1 MVNPE
6 VRKRWWGALGRQL
19 LAWVDNSAGVPDGDP
34 DRIDWLRVV
43 PFVALHL
50 ACIAVLA
57 VGVSA
62 FAVAVAVGLYVL
74 RMFAITAF
82 YHRYFAHRAFQASR
96 TAQFAFA
103 LLGATAVQR
112 GPLWWA
118 AHHRHHHA
126 HADRPGDAHSPQQ
139 HGFLWS
145 HMGWFLARANFPTK
159 WRLVPDL
166 VRFPELVALDRFDA
180 AVPVA
185 FAAALYGCGA
195 WLERYAPSLAT
206 NGPQLLVWG
215 FAVSTV
221 AVLHA
226 TFAIN
231 SLAHTVGS
239 RRYATRDSS
248 RNHWLL
254 ALLTLG
260 EGWHNNHHRYPS
272 AARQGFFWW
281 EIDLTYYGLRALA
294 ALGIVKELRAVPLD
308 VRASGL
314 EVRP

>member
-1 MVNPE
+1 MVSAPAP
-6 VRKRWWGALGRQL
+6 RRRLATLGRQL
-19 LAWVDNSAGVPDGDP
+19 LAWIDNSAGVPDGDP
-34 DRIDWLRVV
+34 ERIDWLRVV
-43 PFVALHL
+43 PFIGLHVA
-50 ACIAVLA
+50 CFAVLV

-62 FAVAVAVGLYVL
+62 TAVAVAVALYVL

-82 YHRYFAHRAFQASR
+82 YHRYFAHRAFKASR
-96 TAQFAFA
+96 AAQFVFA
-103 LLGATAVQR
+103 VLGATAVQR

-145 HMGWFLARANFPTK
+145 HMGWFLSRANFPTK
-159 WRLVPDL
+159 RHLVPDL
-166 VRFPELVALDRFDA
+166 LRYPELEALDRFDA
-180 AVPVA
+180 VVPVA
-185 FAAALYGCGA
+185 LAAALYGAGA
-195 WLERYAPSLAT
+195 LLERYAPSLGT
-206 NGPQLLVWG
+206 TGPQLLVWG
-215 FAVSTV
+215 FAVSTI

-231 SLAHTVGS
+231 SLAHTIGT

-272 AARQGFFWW
+272 AARQGFYWW

-294 ALGIVKELRAVPLD
+294 AMGLVRELRAVPIEVLTTGHEA
-308 VRASGL
+308 RA
-314 EVRP
+314 